1 MAQDGS
7 ALALPFAIDAR
18 GRTAVAGAD
27 DHLRQMIELVLFT
40 TPGERVNRAEFGCG
54 VRQLVFAPNSDA
66 LAAATEQ
73 LIHGALIRWLDSV
86 MSIQQVQVSADDAT
100 LTIRVSYT
108 RRDTGEQQLDAFSM
122 PVPA

>member
-1 MAQDGS
+1 MAQGAS

-40 TPGERVNRAEFGCG
+40 TLGERVNRPEFGCG

-108 RRDTGEQQLDAFSM
+108 RRDTGEQQLDAFSV